1 MEDTSCWRGAQE
13 EEEWGARN
21 CLGSKNMTHTSCKT
35 FQGPPTLP
43 GEGQRVTRD
52 LQILIRKHNHNNKGT
67 SCVAPPPP
75 GEVRLTP
82 QVGLSDLFQVPNR
95 QLLASLLGAARRRFV
110 AQRKEPFFL
119 TGHRTGHSAPGRG
132 NEAAKGGFPMLP
144 TSQGVRT
151 THRCDTQ
158 PLVDVWQ
165 LQARTG
171 GVTFFQP
178 LLTPPQSGISTV
190 LASQG
195 GSNLKDDEIWAKPKA
210 PFSLICA

>member
-1 MEDTSCWRGAQE
+1 MQDLSRA
-13 EEEWGARN
+13 
-21 CLGSKNMTHTSCKT
+21 THTPRGRPKGD
-35 FQGPPTLP
+35 QRPPNSDPET
-43 GEGQRVTRD
+43 QS
-52 LQILIRKHNHNNKGT
+52 QQQGT

-82 QVGLSDLFQVPNR
+82 QVGLSDLFQVPSR

-110 AQRKEPFFL
+110 AQRREPFFL

-195 GSNLKDDEIWAKPKA
+195 GSNLKGDEIWAKPKA

>member
-1 MEDTSCWRGAQE
+1 MLRSVRVCVFFCVASFSVWLRKGKEKGGKSYHSCFKYECCNVETLGMCDPGEGSSGPAHLGPVGTKEVVEDTSCWRGAQE

-52 LQILIRKHNHNNKGT
+52 LQILIRKHNHNNKGI

-82 QVGLSDLFQVPNR
+82 QVGLSDLFQVPSR

-110 AQRKEPFFL
+110 AQRREPFFP
-119 TGHRTGHSAPGRG
+119 HRTP
-132 NEAAKGGFPMLP
+132 
-144 TSQGVRT
+144 
-151 THRCDTQ
+151 HR
-158 PLVDVWQ
+158 
-165 LQARTG
+165 
-171 GVTFFQP
+171 
-178 LLTPPQSGISTV
+178 PQRPRER
-190 LASQG
+190 
-195 GSNLKDDEIWAKPKA
+195 K
-210 PFSLICA
+210 